1 MRLRS
6 AVKSFNSALSY
17 ARRMNPSA
25 VQYMPDTVSYRQ
37 LRGEIQTARELNN
50 VVNRLRRGG
59 KAKAFKLVQNQAGSI
74 VTKWQMREAQIA
86 FTTRETRKA
95 KERIRLGIQN
105 AAGILTG
112 NISTITERGLRPSKL
127 TASKMNRVQ
136 MERIIDQER
145 EATRANTYDRARAY
159 YLNYTTALNE
169 VGANNV
175 GDGSAYTELLN
186 ALSLIMEKSPQT
198 LVDMFNS
205 NNEALQIEFIYDEFQ
220 VIETRM
226 MYALDSV
233 KSYAV
238 RRGLL

>member
-1 MRLRS
+1 
-6 AVKSFNSALSY
+6 
-17 ARRMNPSA
+17 MNPSA

>member
-1 MRLRS
+1 
-6 AVKSFNSALSY
+6 
-17 ARRMNPSA
+17 MNPSA
-25 VQYMPDTVSYRQ
+25 VQYMPDTASYRQ

-136 MERIIDQER
+136 MERIIEQER

-159 YLNYTTALNE
+159 YLNYTSALNE

-175 GDGSAYTELLN
+175 GDGSAYTDLLN

>member
-1 MRLRS
+1 
-6 AVKSFNSALSY
+6 
-17 ARRMNPSA
+17 MNPSA

-74 VTKWQMREAQIA
+74 VTKWQMREAQVA

-136 MERIIDQER
+136 MERIIEQER
-145 EATRANTYDRARAY
+145 EATRANIYDRARAY

-186 ALSLIMEKSPQT
+186 ALLLIMEKSPQT

>member
-1 MRLRS
+1 
-6 AVKSFNSALSY
+6 
-17 ARRMNPSA
+17 MNPSA
-25 VQYMPDTVSYRQ
+25 VQYMPDTVSYHQ

-136 MERIIDQER
+136 MERIIEQER

-159 YLNYTTALNE
+159 YLNYTSALNE

-186 ALSLIMEKSPQT
+186 TLSLIMEKSPQT

-233 KSYAV
+233 KRYAV

>member
-1 MRLRS
+1 
-6 AVKSFNSALSY
+6 
-17 ARRMNPSA
+17 MNPSA

-74 VTKWQMREAQIA
+74 VTMWQMREAHIA

-127 TASKMNRVQ
+127 TASKMTRVQ
-136 MERIIDQER
+136 MERIVEQER
-145 EATRANTYDRARAY
+145 EATRANTYDRARNY
-159 YLNYTTALNE
+159 YLNYVTALNE

-233 KSYAV
+233 KSYAG

>member
-1 MRLRS
+1 
-6 AVKSFNSALSY
+6 
-17 ARRMNPSA
+17 MNPSA

-175 GDGSAYTELLN
+175 GDGSAYTELLD